1 MGSLAQQQPIKLW
14 REGRIGGPAF
24 CIRLYWA
31 WTWVSIF
38 WVSNKICV
46 FSNPKNSKKIAL
58 EGHKRLENYPQI
70 LHQLYELKI
79 WIYWKLFSDN
89 LGTNNS
95 LYCCSFA
102 KLYLF
107 LLLCSQIC
115 NYFHLSDDLENSC
128 WWVWEVCCLWCV
140 KSINICCF

>member
-1 MGSLAQQQPIKLW
+1 M
-14 REGRIGGPAF
+14 
-24 CIRLYWA
+24 C
-31 WTWVSIF
+31 
-38 WVSNKICV
+38 

-58 EGHKRLENYPQI
+58 GGHKRLENYPQI

-79 WIYWKLFSDN
+79 WICWKLFSDN
-89 LGTNNS
+89 LGPNNL

-107 LLLCSQIC
+107 LLLCSQFC
-115 NYFHLSDDLENSC
+115 NNFHFFNDLENCC

-140 KSINICCF
+140 KSINICCFKSNKIHLEVKEKKRHKFHTNYQIWACSEKSSDNFSP

>member
-1 MGSLAQQQPIKLW
+1 M
-14 REGRIGGPAF
+14 
-24 CIRLYWA
+24 C
-31 WTWVSIF
+31 
-38 WVSNKICV
+38 

-89 LGTNNS
+89 LGPNNL

-107 LLLCSQIC
+107 LLLYIL
-115 NYFHLSDDLENSC
+115 NFVTIFIYLMIWKIVVDEFE
-128 WWVWEVCCLWCV
+128 
-140 KSINICCF
+140 K

>member
-14 REGRIGGPAF
+14 REGRIGDPHFALGYIGHGHGFLSFGLVINMCFP
-24 CIRLYWA
+24 
-31 WTWVSIF
+31 
-38 WVSNKICV
+38 
-46 FSNPKNSKKIAL
+46 NPKNSKKIAL
-58 EGHKRLENYPQI
+58 GGHKRLENYPQI

-79 WIYWKLFSDN
+79 WICWKLFSDN
-89 LGTNNS
+89 LDPNNL

-107 LLLCSQIC
+107 LLLYSQFC
-115 NYFHLSDDLENSC
+115 NNFHFFNDLENCC